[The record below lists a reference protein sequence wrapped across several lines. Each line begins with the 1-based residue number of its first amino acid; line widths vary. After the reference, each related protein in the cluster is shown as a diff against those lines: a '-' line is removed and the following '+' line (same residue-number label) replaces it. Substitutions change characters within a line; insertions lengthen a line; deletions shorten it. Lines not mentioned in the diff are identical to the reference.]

1 MRELMNEAAA
11 TLTSSGIRMTVQRQ
25 LILKYLYTRLSHPS
39 AEELYLAIYRDF
51 PREVSMPTIYKN
63 LRVLTSLG
71 LLQEFHLHH
80 SAVARY
86 DTNLT
91 THHHLVCV
99 QCGKVSDLP
108 QEALTPLLEGLGA
121 SFQPSGM
128 YLEIS
133 GSCTD
138 CGKAHAV

>member
-1 MRELMNEAAA
+1 MNEAAA

-25 LILKYLYTRLSHPS
+25 LILEYLYTRLSHPS
-39 AEELYLAIYRDF
+39 AEELYLSIYRDY
-51 PREVSMPTIYKN
+51 PKEVSMPTIYKN
-63 LRVLTSLG
+63 LRVLTTLG

-91 THHHLVCV
+91 PHHHLVC
-99 QCGKVSDLP
+99 QLCGKVTDLP
-108 QEALTPLLEGLGA
+108 QEAARPMLEGLGLP
-121 SFQPSGM
+121 FQPSGM

-133 GSCTD
+133 GSCSE
-138 CGKAHAV
+138 CGKAQAV